1 MNTLPDMTELQRW
14 RTEVKKQI
22 EAIEMRMQPL
32 VDEISSKQ
40 QELSALDQLIRARGG
55 DNGEGSS
62 GLPSSAPVLP
72 FLPLPPNVHST
83 DDERS
88 SRSGQATYTSVYTYW
103 PFILSTINELGGT
116 ARGDA
121 VIELVGKKM
130 ENILTPDDKE
140 RLASGTDVRWR
151 NRVAWQRFNMV
162 RDGLL
167 KSGSPRGTWEIT
179 DEGRKWLARVLGK
192 VASSAAQTN
201 SPNTIHQHEAP
212 SEKQGHGGSDGSV

>member
-1 MNTLPDMTELQRW
+1 MNSLPDLTELKRW
-14 RTEVKKQI
+14 RTELQKQI
-22 EAIEMRMQPL
+22 EAIEKRMQPL

-40 QELSALDQLIRARGG
+40 QELSALDQMIRARGG
-55 DNGEGSS
+55 DNGDVNPE
-62 GLPSSAPVLP
+62 LPSSAPASPPP
-72 FLPLPPNVHST
+72 FPSNVHST
-83 DDERS
+83 GDEKS

-103 PFILSTINELGGT
+103 PFILSSIIELGGT

-130 ENILTPDDKE
+130 ENILTHDDKA
-140 RLASGTDVRWR
+140 RLDSGTDVRWR

-192 VASSAAQTN
+192 VATSAAQIN
-201 SPNTIHQHEAP
+201 SPETIHLHEAP
-212 SEKQGHGGSDGSV
+212 SEKQGQGGSDGSR